1 MSDENWKDIAEYL
14 NYQISS
20 LGRVKSKER
29 TITDSIGRTRR
40 ISSRILKQGDS
51 MGYSFVNLV
60 KNGEIN
66 SIKVHVLVAEAF
78 LGQRPD
84 GCDVCHKNGNK
95 KDNIIDNLEYGT
107 RSKNNL
113 DNYRINGC
121 VTKNQKLTVDEVK
134 EIKKQLQQGV
144 SQRKLALKY
153 GVCKSTIAAIKTK
166 ELYGWIGEDVI

>member
-1 MSDENWKDIAEYL
+1 MKDEIWKNIIGYP

-20 LGRVKSKER
+20 FGRVKSKER
-29 TITDSIGRTRR
+29 MITDSLGRKRCVR
-40 ISSRILKQGDS
+40 SRILKQGDS
-51 MGYSFVNLV
+51 MGYAFVNLI
-60 KNGEIN
+60 KNGEAN
-66 SIKVHVLVAEAF
+66 SVKVHVLVAEAF

-95 KDNIIDNLEYGT
+95 KDNNVDNLEYGT

-153 GVCKSTIAAIKTK
+153 GVCKSTIAAIKFK

>member
-1 MSDENWKDIAEYL
+1 MKDEIWKNIIEYP

-29 TITDSIGRTRR
+29 MITDNLGRTRC
-40 ISSRILKQGDS
+40 IHSRILKQGDS
-51 MGYSFVNLV
+51 MGYAFVNLI
-60 KNGEIN
+60 KNGEVN
-66 SIKVHVLVAEAF
+66 SVKIHVLVAETF

-84 GCDVCHKNGNK
+84 GYDVCHKNGNK
-95 KDNIIDNLEYGT
+95 KDNNVDNLEYGT

-153 GVCKSTIAAIKTK
+153 GVCKSTIAAIKSK

>member
-1 MSDENWKDIAEYL
+1 
-14 NYQISS
+14 
-20 LGRVKSKER
+20 
-29 TITDSIGRTRR
+29 
-40 ISSRILKQGDS
+40 
-51 MGYSFVNLV
+51 MGYAFVNLI
-60 KNGEIN
+60 KSGEVN
-66 SIKVHVLVAEAF
+66 SVKVHVLVAEAF

-84 GCDVCHKNGNK
+84 GYDVCHKNGNK
-95 KDNIIDNLEYGT
+95 KDNNVDNLEYGT

-134 EIKKQLQQGV
+134 EIKQQLQQGV

-153 GVCKSTIAAIKTK
+153 GVCKSTIAAIKSK

>member
-1 MSDENWKDIAEYL
+1 MKDEIWKSIIGYP
-14 NYQISS
+14 NYEISNF
-20 LGRVKSKER
+20 GRVKSKER
-29 TITDSIGRTRR
+29 VIIDILGRTRH
-40 ISSRILKQGDS
+40 IPSRILKQGDS

-60 KNGEIN
+60 KNGRVN
-66 SIKVHVLVAEAF
+66 SIKVHILVAEAF

-84 GCDVCHKNGNK
+84 GYDVCHKNGNK
-95 KDNIIDNLEYGT
+95 KDNAVDNLEYGT

-121 VTKNQKLTVDEVK
+121 VNKNQKLTIDEVR
-134 EIKKQLQQGV
+134 EIKQQLQQGV

-153 GVCKSTIAAIKTK
+153 GVCKSTIAAIKSK

>member
-1 MSDENWKDIAEYL
+1 MNDEIWKSIIEYP
-14 NYQISS
+14 NYEISS
-20 LGRVKSKER
+20 LGRVKSKSR
-29 TITDSIGRTRR
+29 IITDSLGRVKH

-51 MGYSFVNLV
+51 MGYAFVNLV
-60 KNGEIN
+60 KNGKVN
-66 SIKVHVLVAEAF
+66 SIKVHVLVAQAF

-84 GCDVCHKNGNK
+84 GYDVCHKNGNK
-95 KDNIIDNLEYGT
+95 KDNNVDNLEYGT

-153 GVCKSTIAAIKTK
+153 GVCKSTIAAIKSK